1 MARGYGLF
9 GLIAVLVGILLIAP
23 FIKRFV
29 QVEGY
34 LNMIPSDLE
43 YYKTYPDK
51 LKIDLFTKTD
61 DDHKSYINQNNAI
74 LRITT
79 PGTPQSDN
87 SIDGIKSAQRRYQT
101 ILDAMNGDKEAID
114 VFNKI
119 LIPNRYPEFQPPP
132 IPNVTNA
139 TSSYNISLA
148 QKNSDILNK
157 IIRTSSYSLRK
168 EMDTINKEAG
178 KNIGIYL
185 LAYAA
190 KNGNSEAYDVVNKI
204 LIDNNYTPMS
214 EPRPSSPP
222 PPAQQQ
228 AAQPPPQP
236 QAAQPPPPQP
246 APSLTVDV
254 GKPMSKID
262 LLGQACRSLLADKA
276 F

>member
-34 LNMIPSDLE
+34 LDIIPSDLQ

-51 LKIDLFTKTD
+51 LKDDLFEKTD
-61 DDHKSYINQNNAI
+61 DDFKSYITKNDAV

-79 PGTPQSDN
+79 PGTPQSDSTIAN
-87 SIDGIKSAQRRYQT
+87 YKSAQRKNQI

-119 LIPNRYPEFQPPP
+119 LIPNGYPGFQPPP
-132 IPNVTNA
+132 MPNVTNA

-148 QKNSDILNK
+148 EKNSDILNK

-168 EMDTINKEAG
+168 EIDTINKQAG
-178 KNIGIYL
+178 KNIGIYF

-204 LIDNNYTPMS
+204 LINNNYTPMS
-214 EPRPSSPP
+214 EPRPPSPP
-222 PPAQQQ
+222 PPAQQ
-228 AAQPPPQP
+228 